1 VEVGAG
7 FGSLTLALADT
18 SARVLAVE
26 FDRRLVPALR
36 EVVDGRSNVE
46 VLAADALSVDWDE
59 ALGDEPW
66 TMASNL
72 PYNVAV
78 PLLLT
83 MLEGAPR
90 VSPFVVMVQREVA
103 DRLAARP
110 GAEAYGAVSA
120 KVAYRAEVEV
130 LRRVPREVF
139 WPRPAIESTVLRLTR
154 RSARLDVDVDPR
166 ALFSVIDA
174 AFAQRRKTMSNAVRR
189 LGLSAD
195 AAREVLAS
203 TGIEPSVRAET
214 LDLAAFA
221 RLTDALV
228 RRGAVPA

>member
-1 VEVGAG
+1 
-7 FGSLTLALADT
+7 
-18 SARVLAVE
+18 
-26 FDRRLVPALR
+26 
-36 EVVDGRSNVE
+36 
-46 VLAADALSVDWDE
+46 
-59 ALGDEPW
+59 
-66 TMASNL
+66 
-72 PYNVAV
+72 
-78 PLLLT
+78 
-83 MLEGAPR
+83 
-90 VSPFVVMVQREVA
+90 MVQREVA

-139 WPRPAIESTVLRLTR
+139 WPRPAIESTVLRFTR
-154 RSARLDVDVDPR
+154 RSARLDVDVDSR

-174 AFAQRRKTMSNAVRR
+174 AFAERRKTMSNAVRR

-195 AAREVLAS
+195 AAREVLGS

-228 RRGAVPA
+228 RRGAVSA